1 MTRKSIRNS
10 SQPQARFTGGS
21 LKRKIRIYTF
31 ILLIAP
37 ILAFTALSFQKTTQL
52 IQQQSLQAM
61 DQNFSSGSEEI
72 QRFFSSLQ
80 VTAENVLRSQG
91 IYQFSDPSA
100 ENVISQ
106 KTLYA
111 DVQSIFS
118 YLEQVSEADRI
129 RLYTDQKKLY
139 VENENT
145 VLPFSVISGSP
156 WFSEM
161 IQQNESRR
169 FLSPSL
175 SGYETDYFSYV
186 SILYSMSGLTI
197 PAGLLSVDLSSQKV
211 AEILESFLF
220 TDNSFAC
227 ISENDT
233 VILAVGSA
241 EGFPCRPGQAA
252 PTLHSPKN
260 ADNASLWLLGQYG
273 GSLYY
278 FRRTP
283 ISQSPYILSVYVPV
297 NEIFKEHHILYS
309 ELLVCSLFLGIA
321 CWLIADMLVSSL
333 LRRIFLLHRETRKV
347 MSGNFD
353 IDLTPQGND
362 EISALMTSFLSM
374 TEQLKI
380 MIAKQYDMGIAVK
393 NAEYEALQ
401 AQINPHFLYNTLNLI
416 NCTAIR
422 RGVPEIS
429 DIVNML
435 VDYYRSSLA
444 NGNDIVS
451 IAQEIHHA
459 STYIKIQNMRFEKKT
474 SFRFEYQDWME
485 SYAIPKIILQPL
497 VENSIL
503 HGILE
508 SERDCGLIELK
519 SQFCE
524 NEIILDLTDN
534 GIGMTE
540 EKIAELLDFH
550 GTAANT
556 HYGIRNI
563 NERLRLLFGSG
574 YCLQYRSTLHE
585 GTTVTL
591 RLPAVRMEEDTA

>member
-1 MTRKSIRNS
+1 MTWSSIRNS
-10 SQPQARFTGGS
+10 IRPQTHSTGGS

-37 ILAFTALSFQKTTQL
+37 ILAFTALSFRKTTQL
-52 IQQQSLQAM
+52 IRQQSLRAM

-100 ENVISQ
+100 ENIISQ

-111 DVQSIFS
+111 DVHSIFS

-145 VLPFSVISGSP
+145 VLPFSAISGSP

-161 IQQNESRR
+161 IQQRESRR

-175 SGYETDYFSYV
+175 SGYEPDYFSYV
-186 SILYSMSGLTI
+186 SILYSMSGLTT

-211 AEILESFLF
+211 AGILENFLF
-220 TDNSFAC
+220 TNNSFAC
-227 ISENDT
+227 ISENNT
-233 VILAVGSA
+233 VILAVGSV
-241 EGFPCRPGQAA
+241 ESFPCRPGQTV
-252 PTLHSPKN
+252 PELQSPKS
-260 ADNASLWLLGQYG
+260 ADSASLWLLGRYG

-278 FRRTP
+278 FRSAS
-283 ISQSPYILSVYVPV
+283 ISQSPYTLSVYVPV
-297 NEIFKEHHILYS
+297 NEIFKEQRILYS

-321 CWLIADMLVSSL
+321 CWLVADMLVSSL
-333 LRRIFLLHRETRKV
+333 LQRIFLLHRETRKV
-347 MSGNFD
+347 MSGNFN
-353 IDLTPQGND
+353 IDLTPRGND

-380 MIAKQYDMGIAVK
+380 MIAKQYEMGIAVK

-401 AQINPHFLYNTLNLI
+401 AQINPHFLYNTLDLI

-429 DIVNML
+429 EIVSML

-444 NGNDIVS
+444 NGSDIVS
-451 IAQEIHHA
+451 VAQEIHHA

-474 SFRFEYQDWME
+474 SFQFEYQDWME
-485 SYAIPKIILQPL
+485 SYSIPKIILQPL

-519 SQFCE
+519 SQLCE
-524 NEIILDLTDN
+524 NEIILELTDN
-534 GIGMTE
+534 GAGMTE
-540 EKIAELLDFH
+540 EKMAELLDFH
-550 GTAANT
+550 GTAAKA

-563 NERLRLLFGSG
+563 NERLRLLFGSE
-574 YCLQYRSTLHE
+574 YCLQYRSALHK
-585 GTTVTL
+585 GTIVTL
-591 RLPAVRMEEDTA
+591 RLPAVRIEEDTA